1 MPGPQKK
8 YLVSSVSSL
17 KYLLLFELKPSK
29 LGLRI
34 WFSDVFC
41 ACHFRCF
48 SMFAVET
55 CWLPPH
61 DLVRS
66 EAAVVPHDWLHAH
79 GELEV
84 QVDAFPSSL
93 AFMEY
98 RREDGKIQAISPQTM
113 AQHWRSKMANDRQ
126 SCFSCIYLCVL
137 LHTWIIMCIII
148 SACI

>member
-1 MPGPQKK
+1 
-8 YLVSSVSSL
+8 
-17 KYLLLFELKPSK
+17 LKPSK

-66 EAAVVPHDWLHAH
+66 CCGPPRLAARSWRARGAGRRFSFFTGLGVPSRGWQNSGGQSTDD
-79 GELEV
+79 GSTLE
-84 QVDAFPSSL
+84 
-93 AFMEY
+93 
-98 RREDGKIQAISPQTM
+98 K
-113 AQHWRSKMANDRQ
+113 
-126 SCFSCIYLCVL
+126 
-137 LHTWIIMCIII
+137 
-148 SACI
+148 